1 MKKVLFAM
9 MATAVALASCNEREN
24 PLLSASATGE
34 FSAPE
39 FSKIESTDYLPAFK
53 EAFKQQ
59 KAEIDAIA
67 DNAEAPTF
75 ANTIDALE
83 KSGRLLAYVNG
94 IFMNVNET
102 DADDVTKETEKVIT
116 PMLTE
121 QSAYITMNDRLF
133 QRVKSLYDQRATL
146 GLTREQEVVL
156 EKYYKMFVKGG
167 ALLNDQQKAELVE
180 IDKKL
185 SLATMQF
192 GDNSLAET
200 NAYTL
205 NITDE
210 ADLAGLPEAVI
221 AAARDRAE
229 AAGNEGWLFTL
240 QKPSW
245 EPFLQ
250 YADNRAL
257 RKEMYL
263 AYTMRGNNGNE
274 HDNKTLIKEILE
286 LRLKKAQLFGY
297 KTFADYQLEDKMAKT
312 PEAAYSLLMTI
323 WEPAIVRAKEEAA
336 DLQQLLTADLAARA
350 DAVAGDE
357 VASDPQLRAWDWWY
371 YSEKLRQQR
380 YALDEKELKPY
391 FSLDNVRKGA
401 FMVAGKL
408 FGVSFKPLTVAG
420 YPQAP
425 KGAEGKDAQLAPDVY
440 HPEVSCFEVLDEDGS
455 HLALYYTDYFPRATK
470 RAGAWMNN
478 IFEAVHLDGLNQDPM
493 IVNVTNFT
501 TPTGDTPSLLNIDE
515 TRTLFHEF
523 GHATHG
529 YLTKCH
535 YPMVS
540 GTNVARDFV
549 ELPSQVLEHWAVE
562 PEVMKQYAHHYQTGE
577 VIPDSLIE
585 KLQRAGNFNS
595 GFETT
600 ELVAAALLDLEC
612 HLLDNYDDFEAG
624 AFEQAVADKIGLIPE
639 IAFRYRSTYF
649 NHVFSGGYAVGYY
662 SYLWAEVL
670 DADAYEAF
678 KECGDVLSEEKG
690 RSFRKNILEMGGSEE
705 PMELYKR
712 FRGAAPN
719 ADAMLRGRGL
729 K

>member
-1 MKKVLFAM
+1 MKKLVII
-9 MATAVALASCNEREN
+9 MATVIFALSSCNKRQN
-24 PLLSASATGE
+24 PLMQPSGDAFG
-34 FSAPE
+34 APE
-39 FSKIESTDYLPAFK
+39 FDKIESTDYLPAFK

-59 KAEIDAIA
+59 KAEIDAITK
-67 DNAEAPTF
+67 NSEAPTYE
-75 ANTIDALE
+75 NTIDALE
-83 KSGRLLAYVNG
+83 KSGQLLSHVSG

-102 DADDVTKETEKVIT
+102 DADDTMKETEKIIT

-121 QSAYITMNDRLF
+121 QSAYITMNEPLF
-133 QRVKSLYDQRATL
+133 QRVKTLYDNQSTL

-167 ALLNDQQKAELVE
+167 ALLSAEQKAELVE
-180 IDKKL
+180 IDKQL

-205 NITDE
+205 NITDTK
-210 ADLAGLPEAVI
+210 DLSGLPEAVV
-221 AAARDRAE
+221 AAAKDRAE
-229 AAGNEGWLFTL
+229 AAGKDGWLFTL
-240 QKPSW
+240 QIPSW
-245 EPFLQ
+245 EPFMQ

-257 RKEMYL
+257 RKEMFL
-263 AYTMRGNNGNE
+263 AYTMRGNNDNE
-274 HDNKTLIKEILE
+274 HDNKALIKQILE
-286 LRLKKAQLFGY
+286 LRLRKAKLFGY
-297 KTFADYQLEDKMAKT
+297 DTFADYQLEDKMAKT
-312 PEAAYSLLMTI
+312 PEAAYNLLMTI
-323 WEPAIVRAKEEAA
+323 WEPAIARAKQEAT
-336 DLQQLLTADLAARA
+336 DLQELLTADLAANA
-350 DAVAGDE
+350 DAIAGDE
-357 VASDPQLRAWDWWY
+357 VASDPVLRGWDWRY

-391 FSLDNVRKGA
+391 FSLENVRKGA
-401 FMVAGKL
+401 FMVANKL
-408 FGVSFKPLTVAG
+408 YGVSFKPLTVAG
-420 YPQAP
+420 FPNAP
-425 KGAEGKDAQLAPDVY
+425 ETTEGNVDATMPDVY
-440 HPEVSCFEVLDEDGS
+440 NPEVSCFEVLDEDGS

-478 IFEAVHLDGLNQDPM
+478 IYEAVHLDGRDQDPM
-493 IVNVTNFT
+493 IVNVCNFT

-529 YLTKCH
+529 FLTKCH

-562 PEVMKQYAHHYQTGE
+562 PEVMKQYAFHYQTGE
-577 VIPDSLIE
+577 VIPDSLIA
-585 KLQRAGNFNS
+585 KMQNAGNFNS

-600 ELVAAALLDLEC
+600 ELVAAALLDIEC
-612 HLLDNYDDFEAG
+612 HMLTNYDDFEAG
-624 AFEQAVADKIGLIPE
+624 AFEKAVTEKIGLIPE
-639 IAFRYRSTYF
+639 IPFRYRSTYF

-670 DADAYEAF
+670 DADAFEAY
-678 KECGDVLSEEKG
+678 KESGNVLNEALG
-690 RSFRKNILEMGGSEE
+690 RSFRRNVLEMGGSEE

-712 FRGAAPN
+712 FRGAEPN
-719 ADAMLRGRGL
+719 PDAMLHGRGL

>member
-1 MKKVLFAM
+1 MKKLVII
-9 MATAVALASCNEREN
+9 MATVIFALSSCNKRQN
-24 PLLSASATGE
+24 PLMQPSGDAFG
-34 FSAPE
+34 APE
-39 FSKIESTDYLPAFK
+39 FDKIESTDYLPAFK

-67 DNAEAPTF
+67 KNSEAPTYE
-75 ANTIDALE
+75 NTIDALE
-83 KSGRLLAYVNG
+83 KSGQLLSHVSG

-102 DADDVTKETEKVIT
+102 DADDTMKETEKIIT

-121 QSAYITMNDRLF
+121 QSAYITMNEPLF
-133 QRVKSLYDQRATL
+133 QRVKTLYDNQSTL

-167 ALLNDQQKAELVE
+167 ALLSAEQKAELVE
-180 IDKKL
+180 IDKQL

-205 NITDE
+205 NITDTK
-210 ADLAGLPEAVI
+210 DLSGLPEAVV
-221 AAARDRAE
+221 AAAKDRAE
-229 AAGNEGWLFTL
+229 AAGKDGWLFTL
-240 QKPSW
+240 QIPSW
-245 EPFLQ
+245 EPFMQ

-257 RKEMYL
+257 RKEMFL
-263 AYTMRGNNGNE
+263 AYTMRGNNDNE
-274 HDNKTLIKEILE
+274 HDNKALIKQILE
-286 LRLKKAQLFGY
+286 LRLRKAKLFGY
-297 KTFADYQLEDKMAKT
+297 DTFADYQLEDKMAKT
-312 PEAAYSLLMTI
+312 PEAAYNLLMTI
-323 WEPAIVRAKEEAA
+323 WEPAIARAKQEAT
-336 DLQQLLTADLAARA
+336 DLQELLTADLAANA
-350 DAVAGDE
+350 DAIAGDE
-357 VASDPQLRAWDWWY
+357 VASDPVLRGWDWRY

-391 FSLDNVRKGA
+391 FSLENVRKGA
-401 FMVAGKL
+401 FMVANKL
-408 FGVSFKPLTVAG
+408 YGVSFKPLTVAG
-420 YPQAP
+420 FPNAP
-425 KGAEGKDAQLAPDVY
+425 ETTEGNVDATMPDVY
-440 HPEVSCFEVLDEDGS
+440 NPEVSCFEVLDEDGS

-478 IFEAVHLDGLNQDPM
+478 IYEAVHLDGRDQDPM
-493 IVNVTNFT
+493 IVNVCNFT

-529 YLTKCH
+529 FLTKCH

-562 PEVMKQYAHHYQTGE
+562 PEVIKQYAFHYQTGE
-577 VIPDSLIE
+577 VIPDSLIA
-585 KLQRAGNFNS
+585 KMQNAGNFNS

-600 ELVAAALLDLEC
+600 ELVAAALLDIEC
-612 HLLDNYDDFEAG
+612 HMLTNYDDFEAG
-624 AFEQAVADKIGLIPE
+624 AFEKAVTEKIGLIPE
-639 IAFRYRSTYF
+639 IPFRYRSTYF

-670 DADAYEAF
+670 DADAFEAY
-678 KECGDVLSEEKG
+678 KESGNVLNEALG
-690 RSFRKNILEMGGSEE
+690 RSFRHNVLEMGGSEE

-712 FRGAAPN
+712 FRGAEPN
-719 ADAMLRGRGL
+719 PDAMLHGRGL

>member
-1 MKKVLFAM
+1 MKKLVII
-9 MATAVALASCNEREN
+9 MATVIFALSSCNKRQN
-24 PLLSASATGE
+24 PLMQPSGDAFG
-34 FSAPE
+34 APE
-39 FSKIESTDYLPAFK
+39 FDKIESTDYLPAFK
-53 EAFKQQ
+53 EAFKLQ

-67 DNAEAPTF
+67 KNSEAPTYE
-75 ANTIDALE
+75 NTIDALE
-83 KSGRLLAYVNG
+83 KSGQLLSHVSG

-102 DADDVTKETEKVIT
+102 DADDTMKETEKIIT

-121 QSAYITMNDRLF
+121 QSAYITMNEPLF
-133 QRVKSLYDQRATL
+133 QRVKTLYDNQSTL

-167 ALLNDQQKAELVE
+167 ALLSAEQKAELVE
-180 IDKKL
+180 IDKQL

-205 NITDE
+205 NITDTK
-210 ADLAGLPEAVI
+210 DLSGLPEAVV
-221 AAARDRAE
+221 AAAKDRAE
-229 AAGNEGWLFTL
+229 AAGKDGWLFTL
-240 QKPSW
+240 QIPSW
-245 EPFLQ
+245 EPFMQ

-257 RKEMYL
+257 RKEMFL
-263 AYTMRGNNGNE
+263 AYTMRGNNDNE
-274 HDNKTLIKEILE
+274 HDNKALIKQILE
-286 LRLKKAQLFGY
+286 LRLRKAKLFGY
-297 KTFADYQLEDKMAKT
+297 DTFADYQLEDKMAKT
-312 PEAAYSLLMTI
+312 PEAAYNLLMTI
-323 WEPAIVRAKEEAA
+323 WEPAIARAKQEAT
-336 DLQQLLTADLAARA
+336 DLQELLTADLAANA
-350 DAVAGDE
+350 DAIAGDE
-357 VASDPQLRAWDWWY
+357 VASDPVLRGWDWRY

-391 FSLDNVRKGA
+391 FSLENVRKGA
-401 FMVAGKL
+401 FMVANKL
-408 FGVSFKPLTVAG
+408 YGVSFKPLTVAG
-420 YPQAP
+420 FPNAP
-425 KGAEGKDAQLAPDVY
+425 ETTEGNVDATMPDVY
-440 HPEVSCFEVLDEDGS
+440 NPEVSCFEVLDEDGS

-478 IFEAVHLDGLNQDPM
+478 IYEAVHLDGRDQDPM
-493 IVNVTNFT
+493 IVNVCNFT

-529 YLTKCH
+529 FLTKCH

-562 PEVMKQYAHHYQTGE
+562 PEVMKQYAFHYQTGE
-577 VIPDSLIE
+577 AIPDSLIA
-585 KLQRAGNFNS
+585 KMQNAGNFNS

-600 ELVAAALLDLEC
+600 ELVAAALLDIEC
-612 HLLDNYDDFEAG
+612 HMLTNYDDFEAG
-624 AFEQAVADKIGLIPE
+624 AFEKAVTEKIGLIPE
-639 IAFRYRSTYF
+639 IPFRYRSTYF

-670 DADAYEAF
+670 DADAFEAY
-678 KECGDVLSEEKG
+678 KESGNVLNEALG
-690 RSFRKNILEMGGSEE
+690 RSFRRNVLEMGGSEE

-712 FRGAAPN
+712 FRGAEPN
-719 ADAMLRGRGL
+719 PDAMLHGRGL

>member
-1 MKKVLFAM
+1 MKKLVII
-9 MATAVALASCNEREN
+9 MATVIFALSSCNKRQN
-24 PLLSASATGE
+24 PLMQPSGDAFG
-34 FSAPE
+34 APE
-39 FSKIESTDYLPAFK
+39 FDKIESTDYLPAFK

-67 DNAEAPTF
+67 KNSEAPTYE
-75 ANTIDALE
+75 NTIDALE
-83 KSGRLLAYVNG
+83 KSGQLLSHVSG

-102 DADDVTKETEKVIT
+102 DADDTMKETEKIIT

-121 QSAYITMNDRLF
+121 QSAYITMNEPLF
-133 QRVKSLYDQRATL
+133 QRVKTLYDNQSTL

-167 ALLNDQQKAELVE
+167 ALLSAEQKAELVE
-180 IDKKL
+180 IDKQL

-205 NITDE
+205 NITDTK
-210 ADLAGLPEAVI
+210 DLSGLPEAVV
-221 AAARDRAE
+221 AAAKDRAE
-229 AAGNEGWLFTL
+229 AAGKDGWLFTL
-240 QKPSW
+240 QIPSW
-245 EPFLQ
+245 EPFMQ

-257 RKEMYL
+257 RKEMFL
-263 AYTMRGNNGNE
+263 AYTMRGNNDNE
-274 HDNKTLIKEILE
+274 HDNKALIKQILE
-286 LRLKKAQLFGY
+286 LRLRKAKLFGY
-297 KTFADYQLEDKMAKT
+297 DTFADYQLEDKMAKT
-312 PEAAYSLLMTI
+312 PEAAYNLLMTI
-323 WEPAIVRAKEEAA
+323 WEPAIARAKQEAT
-336 DLQQLLTADLAARA
+336 DLQELLTADLAANA
-350 DAVAGDE
+350 DAIAGDE
-357 VASDPQLRAWDWWY
+357 VASDPVLRGWDWRY

-391 FSLDNVRKGA
+391 FSLENVRKGA
-401 FMVAGKL
+401 FMVANKL
-408 FGVSFKPLTVAG
+408 YGVSFKPLTVAG
-420 YPQAP
+420 FPNAP
-425 KGAEGKDAQLAPDVY
+425 ETTEGNVDATMPDVY
-440 HPEVSCFEVLDEDGS
+440 NPEVSCFEVLDEDGS

-478 IFEAVHLDGLNQDPM
+478 IYEAVHLDGRDQDPM
-493 IVNVTNFT
+493 IVNVCNFT

-529 YLTKCH
+529 FLTKCH

-562 PEVMKQYAHHYQTGE
+562 PEVMKQYAFHYQTGE
-577 VIPDSLIE
+577 VIPDSLIA
-585 KLQRAGNFNS
+585 KMQNAGNFNS

-600 ELVAAALLDLEC
+600 ELVAAALLDIEC
-612 HLLDNYDDFEAG
+612 HMLTNYDDFEAG
-624 AFEQAVADKIGLIPE
+624 AFEKAVTEKIGLIPE
-639 IAFRYRSTYF
+639 IPFRYRSTYF

-670 DADAYEAF
+670 DADAFEAY
-678 KECGDVLSEEKG
+678 KESGNVLNEALG
-690 RSFRKNILEMGGSEE
+690 RSFRRNVLEMGGSEE

-712 FRGAAPN
+712 FRGAEPN
-719 ADAMLRGRGL
+719 PDAMLHGRGL

>member
-1 MKKVLFAM
+1 MKKLVFI
-9 MATAVALASCNEREN
+9 MATVIFALSSCNKRQN
-24 PLLSASATGE
+24 PLMQPSGDAFG
-34 FSAPE
+34 APE
-39 FSKIESTDYLPAFK
+39 FDKIESTDYLPAFK

-67 DNAEAPTF
+67 KNSEAPTYE
-75 ANTIDALE
+75 NTIDALE
-83 KSGRLLAYVNG
+83 KSGQLLSHVSG

-102 DADDVTKETEKVIT
+102 DADDTMKETEKIIT

-121 QSAYITMNDRLF
+121 QSAYITMNEPLF
-133 QRVKSLYDQRATL
+133 QRVKTLYDNQSTL

-167 ALLNDQQKAELVE
+167 ALLSAEQKAELVE
-180 IDKKL
+180 IDKQL

-205 NITDE
+205 NITDTK
-210 ADLAGLPEAVI
+210 DLSGLPEAVV
-221 AAARDRAE
+221 AAAKDRAE
-229 AAGNEGWLFTL
+229 AAGKDGWLFTL
-240 QKPSW
+240 QIPSW
-245 EPFLQ
+245 EPFMQ

-257 RKEMYL
+257 RKEMFL
-263 AYTMRGNNGNE
+263 AYTMRGNNDNE
-274 HDNKTLIKEILE
+274 HDNKALIKQILE
-286 LRLKKAQLFGY
+286 LRLRKAKLFGY
-297 KTFADYQLEDKMAKT
+297 DTFADYQLEDKMAKT
-312 PEAAYSLLMTI
+312 PEAAYNLLMTI
-323 WEPAIVRAKEEAA
+323 WEPAIARAKQEAT
-336 DLQQLLTADLAARA
+336 DLQELLTADLAANA
-350 DAVAGDE
+350 DAIAGDE
-357 VASDPQLRAWDWWY
+357 VASDPVLRGWDWRY

-391 FSLDNVRKGA
+391 FSLENVRKGA
-401 FMVAGKL
+401 FMVANKL
-408 FGVSFKPLTVAG
+408 YGVSFKPLTVAG
-420 YPQAP
+420 FPNAP
-425 KGAEGKDAQLAPDVY
+425 ETTEGNVDATMPDVY
-440 HPEVSCFEVLDEDGS
+440 NPEVSCFEVLDEDGS

-478 IFEAVHLDGLNQDPM
+478 IYEAVHLDGRDQDPM
-493 IVNVTNFT
+493 IVNVCNFT

-529 YLTKCH
+529 FLTKCH

-562 PEVMKQYAHHYQTGE
+562 PEVMKQYAFHYQTGE
-577 VIPDSLIE
+577 VIPDSLIA
-585 KLQRAGNFNS
+585 KMQNAGNFNS

-600 ELVAAALLDLEC
+600 ELVAAALLDIEC
-612 HLLDNYDDFEAG
+612 HMLTNYDDFEAG
-624 AFEQAVADKIGLIPE
+624 AFEKAVTEKIGLIPE
-639 IAFRYRSTYF
+639 IPFRYRSTYF

-670 DADAYEAF
+670 DADAFEAY
-678 KECGDVLSEEKG
+678 KESGNVLNEALG
-690 RSFRKNILEMGGSEE
+690 RSFRRNVLEMGGSEE

-712 FRGAAPN
+712 FRGAEPN
-719 ADAMLRGRGL
+719 PDAMLHGRGL

>member
-1 MKKVLFAM
+1 
-9 MATAVALASCNEREN
+9 MATTIALASCSKRQN
-24 PLLSASATGE
+24 PLIVEPTGT

-53 EAFKQQ
+53 EAFRQQ
-59 KAEIDAIA
+59 KTEIDAIA
-67 DNAEAPTF
+67 SNAEEPTY

-102 DADDVTKETEKVIT
+102 DADSVMKKTEEIIT

-121 QSAYITMNDRLF
+121 QSAYITMNERLF
-133 QRVKSLYDQRATL
+133 QRVKSLYDQSSSL
-146 GLTREQEVVL
+146 GLTREQEMVL

-167 ALLNDQQKAELVE
+167 ALLNAEQKAELVE
-180 IDKKL
+180 IDKEL

-192 GDNSLAET
+192 GNNSLAET

-205 NITDE
+205 NITTE
-210 ADLAGLPEAVI
+210 ADLAGLPESVI
-221 AAARDRAE
+221 AAAKGRAE
-229 AAGNEGWLFTL
+229 AAGKDGWLFTL

-263 AYTMRGNNGNE
+263 AYTMRGNNDNE
-274 HDNKTLIKEILE
+274 NDNKALIKQILS
-286 LRLKKAQLFGY
+286 LRLRKAQLFGY

-312 PEAAYSLLMTI
+312 PEAAYNLLMTI

-350 DAVAGDE
+350 AEIQGDE
-357 VASDPQLRAWDWWY
+357 VASDPKLQAWDWWY

-380 YALDEKELKPY
+380 FALDESEIKPY
-391 FSLDNVRKGA
+391 FSLENVRKGA
-401 FMVAGKL
+401 FMVACKL
-408 FGVSFKPLTVAG
+408 YGLSFKPLTVAG
-420 YPQAP
+420 
-425 KGAEGKDAQLAPDVY
+425 QLNSSENPETASIPAPDVY

-478 IFEAVHLDGLNQDPM
+478 IFDAVHLDGVSQDPM
-493 IVNVTNFT
+493 IVNVCNFT
-501 TPTGDTPSLLNIDE
+501 TPSGNTPSLLNIDE

-529 YLTKCH
+529 FLTKCK

-540 GTNVARDFV
+540 GTSVARDFV

-562 PEVMKQYAHHYQTGE
+562 PEVMKQYACHYQTGE
-577 VIPDSLIE
+577 PIPDSLIA
-585 KLQRAGNFNS
+585 KLQSVGNFNS

-600 ELVAAALLDLEC
+600 ELVAAALLDMEC
-612 HLLDNYDDFEAG
+612 HMLDNYDNFEAG
-624 AFEQAVADKIGLIPE
+624 AFEKAVADKIGLIPE

-670 DADAYEAF
+670 DADAFEAY
-678 KECGDVLSEEKG
+678 KESGDVLNEELG
-690 RSFRKNILEMGGSEE
+690 RSFRRNILEMGGSEE

-712 FRGAAPN
+712 FRGSAPN
-719 ADAMLRGRGL
+719 PDAMLRGRGL

>member
-1 MKKVLFAM
+1 MKKLVII
-9 MATAVALASCNEREN
+9 MATVIFALSSCNKRQN
-24 PLLSASATGE
+24 PLMQPSGDAFG
-34 FSAPE
+34 APE
-39 FSKIESTDYLPAFK
+39 FDKIESTDYLPAFK

-67 DNAEAPTF
+67 KNSEAPTYE
-75 ANTIDALE
+75 NTIDALE
-83 KSGRLLAYVNG
+83 KSGQLLSHVSG

-102 DADDVTKETEKVIT
+102 DADDTMKETEKIIT

-121 QSAYITMNDRLF
+121 QSAYITMNEPLF
-133 QRVKSLYDQRATL
+133 QRVKTLYDNQSTL

-167 ALLNDQQKAELVE
+167 ALLSAEQKAELVE
-180 IDKKL
+180 IDKQL

-205 NITDE
+205 NITDTK
-210 ADLAGLPEAVI
+210 DLSGLPEAVV
-221 AAARDRAE
+221 AAAKDRAE
-229 AAGNEGWLFTL
+229 AAGKDGWLFTL
-240 QKPSW
+240 QIPSW
-245 EPFLQ
+245 EPFMQ

-257 RKEMYL
+257 RKEMFL
-263 AYTMRGNNGNE
+263 AYTMRGNNDNE
-274 HDNKTLIKEILE
+274 HDNKALIKQILE
-286 LRLKKAQLFGY
+286 LRLRKAKLFGY
-297 KTFADYQLEDKMAKT
+297 DTFADYQLEDKMAKT
-312 PEAAYSLLMTI
+312 PEAAYNLLMTI
-323 WEPAIVRAKEEAA
+323 WEPAIARAKQEAI
-336 DLQQLLTADLAARA
+336 DLQELLTADLAANA
-350 DAVAGDE
+350 DAIAGDE
-357 VASDPQLRAWDWWY
+357 VASDPVLRGWDWRY

-391 FSLDNVRKGA
+391 FSLENVRKGA
-401 FMVAGKL
+401 FMVANKL
-408 FGVSFKPLTVAG
+408 YGVSFKPLTVAG
-420 YPQAP
+420 FPNAP
-425 KGAEGKDAQLAPDVY
+425 ETTEGNVDATMPDVY
-440 HPEVSCFEVLDEDGS
+440 NPEVSCFEVLDEDGS

-478 IFEAVHLDGLNQDPM
+478 IYEAVHLDGRDQDPM
-493 IVNVTNFT
+493 IVNVCNFT

-529 YLTKCH
+529 FLTKCH

-562 PEVMKQYAHHYQTGE
+562 PEVMKQYAFHYQTGE
-577 VIPDSLIE
+577 VIPDSLIA
-585 KLQRAGNFNS
+585 KMQNAGNFNS

-600 ELVAAALLDLEC
+600 ELVAAALLDIEC
-612 HLLDNYDDFEAG
+612 HMLTNYDDFEAG
-624 AFEQAVADKIGLIPE
+624 AFEKAVTEKIGLIPE
-639 IAFRYRSTYF
+639 IPFRYRSTYF

-670 DADAYEAF
+670 DADAFEAY
-678 KECGDVLSEEKG
+678 KESGNVLNEALG
-690 RSFRKNILEMGGSEE
+690 RSFRRNVLEMGGSEE

-712 FRGAAPN
+712 FRGAEPN
-719 ADAMLRGRGL
+719 PDAMLHGRGL

>member
-1 MKKVLFAM
+1 
-9 MATAVALASCNEREN
+9 MATTIALASCSKRQN
-24 PLLSASATGE
+24 PLIVEPTGT

-53 EAFKQQ
+53 EAFRQQ
-59 KAEIDAIA
+59 KTEIDAIA
-67 DNAEAPTF
+67 SNAEEPTY

-102 DADDVTKETEKVIT
+102 DADSVMKKTEEIIT

-121 QSAYITMNDRLF
+121 QSAYITMNERLF
-133 QRVKSLYDQRATL
+133 QRVKSLYDQSSSL
-146 GLTREQEVVL
+146 GLTREQEMVL

-167 ALLNDQQKAELVE
+167 ALLNAEQKAELVE
-180 IDKKL
+180 IDKEL

-192 GDNSLAET
+192 GNNSLAET

-205 NITDE
+205 NITTE
-210 ADLAGLPEAVI
+210 ADLAGLPESVI
-221 AAARDRAE
+221 AAAKDRAE
-229 AAGNEGWLFTL
+229 AAGKDGWLFTL

-263 AYTMRGNNGNE
+263 AYTMRGNNDNE
-274 HDNKTLIKEILE
+274 NDNKALIKQILS
-286 LRLKKAQLFGY
+286 LRLRKAQLFGY

-312 PEAAYSLLMTI
+312 PEAAYNLLMTI

-350 DAVAGDE
+350 AEIQGDE
-357 VASDPQLRAWDWWY
+357 VASDPKLQAWDWWY

-380 YALDEKELKPY
+380 FALDESEIKPY
-391 FSLDNVRKGA
+391 FSLENVRKGA

-408 FGVSFKPLTVAG
+408 YGLSFKPLTVAG
-420 YPQAP
+420 
-425 KGAEGKDAQLAPDVY
+425 QLNSSENPETTSIPVPDVY

-478 IFEAVHLDGLNQDPM
+478 IFDAVHLDGVDQDPM
-493 IVNVTNFT
+493 IVNVCNFT
-501 TPTGDTPSLLNIDE
+501 TPSGNTPSLLNIDE

-529 YLTKCH
+529 FLTKCK

-540 GTNVARDFV
+540 GTSVARDFV

-562 PEVMKQYAHHYQTGE
+562 PEVMKQYACHYQTGE
-577 VIPDSLIE
+577 PIPDSLIA
-585 KLQRAGNFNS
+585 KLQSVGNFNS

-600 ELVAAALLDLEC
+600 ELVAAALLDMEC
-612 HLLDNYDDFEAG
+612 HMLDNYDNFEAG
-624 AFEQAVADKIGLIPE
+624 AFEKAVADKIGLIPE

-670 DADAYEAF
+670 DADAFEAY
-678 KECGDVLSEEKG
+678 KESGDVLNEELG
-690 RSFRKNILEMGGSEE
+690 RSFRRNILEMGGSEE

-712 FRGAAPN
+712 FRGSAPN
-719 ADAMLRGRGL
+719 PDAMLRGRGL

>member
-1 MKKVLFAM
+1 MKKLVII
-9 MATAVALASCNEREN
+9 MATVIFALSSCNKRQN
-24 PLLSASATGE
+24 PLMQPSGDAFG
-34 FSAPE
+34 APE
-39 FSKIESTDYLPAFK
+39 FDKIESTDYLPAFK

-67 DNAEAPTF
+67 KNSEAPTYE
-75 ANTIDALE
+75 NTIDALE
-83 KSGRLLAYVNG
+83 KSGQLLSHVSG

-102 DADDVTKETEKVIT
+102 DADDTMKETEKIIT

-121 QSAYITMNDRLF
+121 QSAYITMNEPLF
-133 QRVKSLYDQRATL
+133 QRVKTLYDNQSTL

-167 ALLNDQQKAELVE
+167 ALLSAEQKAELVE
-180 IDKKL
+180 IDKQL

-205 NITDE
+205 NITDTK
-210 ADLAGLPEAVI
+210 DLSGLPEAVV
-221 AAARDRAE
+221 AAAKDRAE
-229 AAGNEGWLFTL
+229 AAGKDGWLFTL
-240 QKPSW
+240 QIPSW
-245 EPFLQ
+245 EPFMQ

-257 RKEMYL
+257 RKEMFL
-263 AYTMRGNNGNE
+263 SYTMRGNNDNE
-274 HDNKTLIKEILE
+274 HDNKALIKQILE
-286 LRLKKAQLFGY
+286 LRLRKAKLFGY
-297 KTFADYQLEDKMAKT
+297 DTFADYQLEDKMAKT
-312 PEAAYSLLMTI
+312 PEAAYNLLMTI
-323 WEPAIVRAKEEAA
+323 WEPAIARAKQEAT
-336 DLQQLLTADLAARA
+336 DLQELLTADLAANA
-350 DAVAGDE
+350 DAIAGDE
-357 VASDPQLRAWDWWY
+357 VASDPVLRGWDWRY

-391 FSLDNVRKGA
+391 FSLENVRKGA
-401 FMVAGKL
+401 FMVANKL
-408 FGVSFKPLTVAG
+408 YGVSFKPLTVAG
-420 YPQAP
+420 FPNALETT
-425 KGAEGKDAQLAPDVY
+425 EGNVDATMPDVY
-440 HPEVSCFEVLDEDGS
+440 NPEVSCFEVLDEDGS

-478 IFEAVHLDGLNQDPM
+478 IYEAVHLDGRDQDPM
-493 IVNVTNFT
+493 IVNVCNFT

-529 YLTKCH
+529 FLTKCH

-562 PEVMKQYAHHYQTGE
+562 PEVMKQYAFHYQTGE
-577 VIPDSLIE
+577 VIPDSLIA
-585 KLQRAGNFNS
+585 KMQNAGNFNS

-600 ELVAAALLDLEC
+600 ELVAAALLDIEC
-612 HLLDNYDDFEAG
+612 HMLTNYDDFEAG
-624 AFEQAVADKIGLIPE
+624 AFEKAVTEKIGLIPE
-639 IAFRYRSTYF
+639 IPFRYRSTYF

-670 DADAYEAF
+670 DADAFEAY
-678 KECGDVLSEEKG
+678 KESGNVLNEALG
-690 RSFRKNILEMGGSEE
+690 RSFRRNVLEMGGSEE

-712 FRGAAPN
+712 FRGAEPN
-719 ADAMLRGRGL
+719 PDAMLHGRGL

>member
-1 MKKVLFAM
+1 
-9 MATAVALASCNEREN
+9 MATTIALASCSKRQN
-24 PLLSASATGE
+24 PLIVEPTGT

-53 EAFKQQ
+53 EAFRQQ
-59 KAEIDAIA
+59 KTEIDAIA
-67 DNAEAPTF
+67 SNAEEPTY

-102 DADDVTKETEKVIT
+102 DADSVMKKTEEIIT

-121 QSAYITMNDRLF
+121 QSAYITMNERLF
-133 QRVKSLYDQRATL
+133 QRVKSLYDQSSSL
-146 GLTREQEVVL
+146 GLTREQEMVL

-167 ALLNDQQKAELVE
+167 ALLNAEQKAELVE
-180 IDKKL
+180 IDKEL

-192 GDNSLAET
+192 GNNSLAET

-205 NITDE
+205 NITTE
-210 ADLAGLPEAVI
+210 ADLAGLPESVI
-221 AAARDRAE
+221 AAAKDRAE
-229 AAGNEGWLFTL
+229 AAGKDGWLFTL

-263 AYTMRGNNGNE
+263 AYTMRGNNDNE
-274 HDNKTLIKEILE
+274 NDNKALIKQILS
-286 LRLKKAQLFGY
+286 LRLRKAQLFGY

-312 PEAAYSLLMTI
+312 PEAAYNLLMTI

-350 DAVAGDE
+350 AEIQGDE
-357 VASDPQLRAWDWWY
+357 VASDPKLQAWDWWY

-380 YALDEKELKPY
+380 FALDESEIKPY
-391 FSLDNVRKGA
+391 FSLENVRKGA

-408 FGVSFKPLTVAG
+408 YGLSFKPLTVAG
-420 YPQAP
+420 
-425 KGAEGKDAQLAPDVY
+425 QLNSSENPETASIPAPDVY

-478 IFEAVHLDGLNQDPM
+478 IFDAVHLDGVDQDPM
-493 IVNVTNFT
+493 IVNVCNFT
-501 TPTGDTPSLLNIDE
+501 TPSGNTPSLLNIDE

-529 YLTKCH
+529 FLTKCK

-540 GTNVARDFV
+540 GTSVARDFV

-562 PEVMKQYAHHYQTGE
+562 PEVMKQYACHYQTGE
-577 VIPDSLIE
+577 PIPDSLIA
-585 KLQRAGNFNS
+585 KLQSVGNFNS

-600 ELVAAALLDLEC
+600 ELVAAALLDMEC
-612 HLLDNYDDFEAG
+612 HMLDNYDNFEAG
-624 AFEQAVADKIGLIPE
+624 AFEKAVADKIGLIPE

-670 DADAYEAF
+670 DADAFEAY
-678 KECGDVLSEEKG
+678 KESGDVLNEELG
-690 RSFRKNILEMGGSEE
+690 RSFRRNILEMGGSEE

-712 FRGAAPN
+712 FRGSAPN
-719 ADAMLRGRGL
+719 PDAMLRGRGL

>member
-1 MKKVLFAM
+1 
-9 MATAVALASCNEREN
+9 MATTIALASCSKRQN
-24 PLLSASATGE
+24 PLIVEPSGT

-53 EAFKQQ
+53 EAFRQQ
-59 KAEIDAIA
+59 KTEIDAIA
-67 DNAEAPTF
+67 SNAEEPTY

-102 DADDVTKETEKVIT
+102 DADSVMKKTEEIIT

-121 QSAYITMNDRLF
+121 QSAYITMNERLF
-133 QRVKSLYDQRATL
+133 QRVKSLYDQSSSL
-146 GLTREQEVVL
+146 GLTREQEMVL

-167 ALLNDQQKAELVE
+167 ALLNAEQKAELVE
-180 IDKKL
+180 IDKEL

-192 GDNSLAET
+192 GNNSLAET

-205 NITDE
+205 NITIE
-210 ADLAGLPEAVI
+210 ADLAGLPESVI
-221 AAARDRAE
+221 AAAKDRAE
-229 AAGNEGWLFTL
+229 AAGKDGWLFTL

-263 AYTMRGNNGNE
+263 AYTMRGNNDNE
-274 HDNKTLIKEILE
+274 NDNKALIKQILS
-286 LRLKKAQLFGY
+286 LRLRKAQLFGY

-312 PEAAYSLLMTI
+312 PEAAYNLLMTI

-350 DAVAGDE
+350 AEIQGDE
-357 VASDPQLRAWDWWY
+357 VASDPKLQAWDWWY

-380 YALDEKELKPY
+380 FALDESEIKPY
-391 FSLDNVRKGA
+391 FSLENVRKGA

-408 FGVSFKPLTVAG
+408 YGLSFKPLTVAG
-420 YPQAP
+420 
-425 KGAEGKDAQLAPDVY
+425 QLNSSENPETTSIPVPDVY

-478 IFEAVHLDGLNQDPM
+478 FFDAVHLDGVDQDPM
-493 IVNVTNFT
+493 IVNVCNFT
-501 TPTGDTPSLLNIDE
+501 TPSGNTPSLLNIDE

-529 YLTKCH
+529 FLTKCK
-535 YPMVS
+535 YPIVS
-540 GTNVARDFV
+540 GTSVARDFV

-562 PEVMKQYAHHYQTGE
+562 PEVMKQYACHYQTGAP
-577 VIPDSLIE
+577 IPDSLIA
-585 KLQRAGNFNS
+585 KLQSVGNFNS

-600 ELVAAALLDLEC
+600 ELVAAALLDMEC
-612 HLLDNYDDFEAG
+612 HMLDNYDNFEAG
-624 AFEQAVADKIGLIPE
+624 AFEKAVADKIGLIPE

-670 DADAYEAF
+670 DADAFEAY
-678 KECGDVLSEEKG
+678 KESGDVLNEELG
-690 RSFRKNILEMGGSEE
+690 RSFRRNILEMGGSEE

-712 FRGAAPN
+712 FRGSAPN
-719 ADAMLRGRGL
+719 PDAMLRGRGL

>member
-1 MKKVLFAM
+1 MKKLVIIMATVLFA
-9 MATAVALASCNEREN
+9 LSSCNKRQN
-24 PLLSASATGE
+24 PLMQPSGDAFG
-34 FSAPE
+34 APE
-39 FSKIESTDYLPAFK
+39 FDKIESTDYLPAFK

-67 DNAEAPTF
+67 KNSEAPTYE
-75 ANTIDALE
+75 NTIDALE
-83 KSGRLLAYVNG
+83 KSGQLLSHVSG

-102 DADDVTKETEKVIT
+102 DADDTMKETEKIIT

-121 QSAYITMNDRLF
+121 QSAYITMNEPLF
-133 QRVKSLYDQRATL
+133 QRVKTLYDNQSTL

-167 ALLNDQQKAELVE
+167 ALLSAEQKAELVE
-180 IDKKL
+180 IDKQL

-205 NITDE
+205 NITDTK
-210 ADLAGLPEAVI
+210 DLSGLPEAVV
-221 AAARDRAE
+221 AAAKDRAE
-229 AAGNEGWLFTL
+229 AAGKDGWLFTL
-240 QKPSW
+240 QIPSW
-245 EPFLQ
+245 EPFMQ

-257 RKEMYL
+257 RKEMFL
-263 AYTMRGNNGNE
+263 AYTMRGNNDNE
-274 HDNKTLIKEILE
+274 HDNKALIKQILE
-286 LRLKKAQLFGY
+286 LRLRKAKLFGY
-297 KTFADYQLEDKMAKT
+297 DTFADYQLEDKMAKT
-312 PEAAYSLLMTI
+312 PEAAYNLLMTI
-323 WEPAIVRAKEEAA
+323 WEPAIARAKQEAT
-336 DLQQLLTADLAARA
+336 DLQELLTADLAANA
-350 DAVAGDE
+350 DAIAGDE
-357 VASDPQLRAWDWWY
+357 VASDPVLRGWDWRY

-391 FSLDNVRKGA
+391 FSLENVRKGA
-401 FMVAGKL
+401 FMVANKL
-408 FGVSFKPLTVAG
+408 YGVSFKPLTVAG
-420 YPQAP
+420 FPNAP
-425 KGAEGKDAQLAPDVY
+425 ETTEGNVDATMPDVY
-440 HPEVSCFEVLDEDGS
+440 NPEVSCFEVLDEDGS

-478 IFEAVHLDGLNQDPM
+478 IYEAVHLDGRDQDPM
-493 IVNVTNFT
+493 IVNVCNFT

-529 YLTKCH
+529 FLTKCH

-562 PEVMKQYAHHYQTGE
+562 PEVMKQYAFHYQTGE
-577 VIPDSLIE
+577 VIPDSLIA
-585 KLQRAGNFNS
+585 KMQNAGNFNS

-600 ELVAAALLDLEC
+600 ELVAAALLDIEC
-612 HLLDNYDDFEAG
+612 HMLTNYDDFEAG
-624 AFEQAVADKIGLIPE
+624 AFEKAVTEKIGLIPE
-639 IAFRYRSTYF
+639 IPFRYRSTYF

-670 DADAYEAF
+670 DADAFEAY
-678 KECGDVLSEEKG
+678 KESGNVLNEALG
-690 RSFRKNILEMGGSEE
+690 RSFRRNVLEMGGSEE

-712 FRGAAPN
+712 FRGAEPN
-719 ADAMLRGRGL
+719 PDAMLHGRGL

>member
-1 MKKVLFAM
+1 MKKLVII
-9 MATAVALASCNEREN
+9 MATVIFALSSCNKRQN
-24 PLLSASATGE
+24 PLMQPSGDAFG
-34 FSAPE
+34 APE
-39 FSKIESTDYLPAFK
+39 FDKIESTDYLPAFK

-67 DNAEAPTF
+67 KNSEAPTYE
-75 ANTIDALE
+75 NTIDALE
-83 KSGRLLAYVNG
+83 KSGQLLSHVSG

-102 DADDVTKETEKVIT
+102 DVDDTMKETEKIIT

-121 QSAYITMNDRLF
+121 QSAYITMNEPLF
-133 QRVKSLYDQRATL
+133 QRVKTLYDNQSTL

-167 ALLNDQQKAELVE
+167 ALLSAEQKAELVE
-180 IDKKL
+180 IDKQL

-205 NITDE
+205 NITDTK
-210 ADLAGLPEAVI
+210 DLSGLPEAVV
-221 AAARDRAE
+221 AAAKDRAE
-229 AAGNEGWLFTL
+229 AAGKDGWLFTL
-240 QKPSW
+240 QIPSW
-245 EPFLQ
+245 EPFMQ

-257 RKEMYL
+257 RKEMFL
-263 AYTMRGNNGNE
+263 AYTMRGNNDNE
-274 HDNKTLIKEILE
+274 HDNKALIKQILE
-286 LRLKKAQLFGY
+286 LRLRKAKLFGY
-297 KTFADYQLEDKMAKT
+297 DTFADYQLEDKMAKT
-312 PEAAYSLLMTI
+312 PEAAYNLLMTI
-323 WEPAIVRAKEEAA
+323 WEPAIARAKQEAT
-336 DLQQLLTADLAARA
+336 DLQELLTADLAANA
-350 DAVAGDE
+350 DAIAGDE
-357 VASDPQLRAWDWWY
+357 VASDPVLRGWDWRY

-391 FSLDNVRKGA
+391 FSLENVRKGA
-401 FMVAGKL
+401 FMVANKL
-408 FGVSFKPLTVAG
+408 YGVSFKPLTVAG
-420 YPQAP
+420 FPNAP
-425 KGAEGKDAQLAPDVY
+425 ETTEGNVDATMPDVY
-440 HPEVSCFEVLDEDGS
+440 NPEVSCFEVLDEDGS

-478 IFEAVHLDGLNQDPM
+478 IYEAVHLDGRDQDPM
-493 IVNVTNFT
+493 IVNVCNFT

-529 YLTKCH
+529 FLTKCH

-562 PEVMKQYAHHYQTGE
+562 PEVMKQYAFHYQTGE
-577 VIPDSLIE
+577 VIPDSLIA
-585 KLQRAGNFNS
+585 KMQNAGNFNS

-600 ELVAAALLDLEC
+600 ELVAAALLDIEC
-612 HLLDNYDDFEAG
+612 HMLTNYDDFEAG
-624 AFEQAVADKIGLIPE
+624 AFEKAVTEKIGLIPE
-639 IAFRYRSTYF
+639 IPFRYRSTYF

-670 DADAYEAF
+670 DADAFEAY
-678 KECGDVLSEEKG
+678 KESGNVLNEALG
-690 RSFRKNILEMGGSEE
+690 RSFRRNVLEMGGSEE

-712 FRGAAPN
+712 FRGAEPN
-719 ADAMLRGRGL
+719 PDAMLHGRGL

>member
-1 MKKVLFAM
+1 MKKLVIIMATVLFA
-9 MATAVALASCNEREN
+9 LSSCNKRQN
-24 PLLSASATGE
+24 PLLQPSGDAFG
-34 FSAPE
+34 APE
-39 FSKIESTDYLPAFK
+39 FDKIESTDYLPAFK

-67 DNAEAPTF
+67 KNSEAPTYE
-75 ANTIDALE
+75 NTIDALE
-83 KSGRLLAYVNG
+83 KSGQLLSHVSG

-102 DADDVTKETEKVIT
+102 DADDTMKETEKIIT

-121 QSAYITMNDRLF
+121 QSAYITMNEPLF
-133 QRVKSLYDQRATL
+133 QRVKTLYDNQSTL

-167 ALLNDQQKAELVE
+167 ALLSAEQKAELVE
-180 IDKKL
+180 IDKQL

-205 NITDE
+205 NITDTK
-210 ADLAGLPEAVI
+210 DLSGLPEAVV
-221 AAARDRAE
+221 AAAKDRAE
-229 AAGNEGWLFTL
+229 AAGKDGWLFTL
-240 QKPSW
+240 QIPSW
-245 EPFLQ
+245 EPFMQ

-257 RKEMYL
+257 RKEMFL
-263 AYTMRGNNGNE
+263 AYTMRGNNDNE
-274 HDNKTLIKEILE
+274 HDNKALIKQILE
-286 LRLKKAQLFGY
+286 LRLRKAKLFGY
-297 KTFADYQLEDKMAKT
+297 DTFADYQLEDKMAKT
-312 PEAAYSLLMTI
+312 PEAAYNLLMTI
-323 WEPAIVRAKEEAA
+323 WEPAIARAKQEAT
-336 DLQQLLTADLAARA
+336 DLQELLTADLAANA
-350 DAVAGDE
+350 DAIAGDE
-357 VASDPQLRAWDWWY
+357 VASDPVLRGWDWRY

-391 FSLDNVRKGA
+391 FSLENVRKGA
-401 FMVAGKL
+401 FMVANKL
-408 FGVSFKPLTVAG
+408 YGVSFKPLTVAG
-420 YPQAP
+420 FPNAP
-425 KGAEGKDAQLAPDVY
+425 ETTEGNVDATMPDVY
-440 HPEVSCFEVLDEDGS
+440 NPEVSCFEVLDEDGS

-478 IFEAVHLDGLNQDPM
+478 IYEAVHLDGRDQDPM
-493 IVNVTNFT
+493 IVNVCNFT

-529 YLTKCH
+529 FLTKCH

-562 PEVMKQYAHHYQTGE
+562 PEVMKQYAFHYQTGE
-577 VIPDSLIE
+577 VIPDSLIA
-585 KLQRAGNFNS
+585 KMQNAGNFNS

-600 ELVAAALLDLEC
+600 ELVAAALLDIEC
-612 HLLDNYDDFEAG
+612 HMLTNYDDFEAG
-624 AFEQAVADKIGLIPE
+624 AFEKAVTEKIGLIPE
-639 IAFRYRSTYF
+639 IPFRYRSTYF

-670 DADAYEAF
+670 DADAFEAY
-678 KECGDVLSEEKG
+678 KESGNVLNEALG
-690 RSFRKNILEMGGSEE
+690 RSFRRNVLEMGGSEE

-712 FRGAAPN
+712 FRGAEPN
-719 ADAMLRGRGL
+719 PDAMLHGRGL

>member
-1 MKKVLFAM
+1 MKKLVIIMATVLFA
-9 MATAVALASCNEREN
+9 LSSCNKRQN
-24 PLLSASATGE
+24 PLMQPSGDAFG
-34 FSAPE
+34 APE
-39 FSKIESTDYLPAFK
+39 FDKIESTDYLPAFK

-67 DNAEAPTF
+67 KNSEAPTYE
-75 ANTIDALE
+75 NTIDALE
-83 KSGRLLAYVNG
+83 KSGQLLSHVSG

-102 DADDVTKETEKVIT
+102 DADDTMKETEKIIT

-121 QSAYITMNDRLF
+121 QSAYITMNEPLF
-133 QRVKSLYDQRATL
+133 QRVKTLYDNQSTL

-167 ALLNDQQKAELVE
+167 ALLSAEQKAELVE
-180 IDKKL
+180 IDKQL

-205 NITDE
+205 NITDTK
-210 ADLAGLPEAVI
+210 DLSGLPEAVV
-221 AAARDRAE
+221 AAAKDRAE
-229 AAGNEGWLFTL
+229 AAGKDGWLFTL
-240 QKPSW
+240 QIPSW
-245 EPFLQ
+245 EPFMQ

-257 RKEMYL
+257 RKEMFL
-263 AYTMRGNNGNE
+263 AYTMRGNNDNE
-274 HDNKTLIKEILE
+274 HDNKALIKQILE
-286 LRLKKAQLFGY
+286 LRLRKAKLFGY
-297 KTFADYQLEDKMAKT
+297 DTFADYQLEDKMAKT
-312 PEAAYSLLMTI
+312 PEAAYNLLMTI
-323 WEPAIVRAKEEAA
+323 WEPAIARAKQEAT
-336 DLQQLLTADLAARA
+336 DLQELLTADLAANA
-350 DAVAGDE
+350 DAIAGDE
-357 VASDPQLRAWDWWY
+357 VASDPVLRGWDWRY

-391 FSLDNVRKGA
+391 FSLENVRKGA
-401 FMVAGKL
+401 FMVANKL
-408 FGVSFKPLTVAG
+408 YGVSFKPLTVAG
-420 YPQAP
+420 FPNAP
-425 KGAEGKDAQLAPDVY
+425 ETTEGNVDATMPDVY
-440 HPEVSCFEVLDEDGS
+440 NPEVSCFEVLDEDGS

-478 IFEAVHLDGLNQDPM
+478 IYEAVHLDGRDQDPM
-493 IVNVTNFT
+493 IVNVCNFT

-529 YLTKCH
+529 FLTKCH

-562 PEVMKQYAHHYQTGE
+562 PEVMKQYAFHYQTGE
-577 VIPDSLIE
+577 VIPDSLIA
-585 KLQRAGNFNS
+585 KMQNAGNFNS

-600 ELVAAALLDLEC
+600 ELVAAALLDIEC
-612 HLLDNYDDFEAG
+612 HMLTNYDDFEAG
-624 AFEQAVADKIGLIPE
+624 AFEKAVTEKIGLIPE
-639 IAFRYRSTYF
+639 IPFRYRSTYF

-670 DADAYEAF
+670 DADAFEAY
-678 KECGDVLSEEKG
+678 KESGNVLNEEMG
-690 RSFRKNILEMGGSEE
+690 RSFRRNVLEMGGSEE

-712 FRGAAPN
+712 FRGAEPN
-719 ADAMLRGRGL
+719 PDAMLHGRGL

>member
-1 MKKVLFAM
+1 MKKLVII
-9 MATAVALASCNEREN
+9 MATVIFALSSCNKRQN
-24 PLLSASATGE
+24 PLMQPSGDAFG
-34 FSAPE
+34 APE
-39 FSKIESTDYLPAFK
+39 FDKIESTDYLPAFK

-67 DNAEAPTF
+67 KNSEAPTYE
-75 ANTIDALE
+75 NTIDALE
-83 KSGRLLAYVNG
+83 KSGQLLSHVSG

-102 DADDVTKETEKVIT
+102 DADDTMKETEKIIT

-121 QSAYITMNDRLF
+121 QSAYITMNEPLF
-133 QRVKSLYDQRATL
+133 QRVKTLYDNQSTL

-167 ALLNDQQKAELVE
+167 ALLSAEQKAELVE
-180 IDKKL
+180 IDKQL

-205 NITDE
+205 NITDTK
-210 ADLAGLPEAVI
+210 DLSGLPEAVV
-221 AAARDRAE
+221 AAAKDRAE
-229 AAGNEGWLFTL
+229 AAGKDGWLFTL
-240 QKPSW
+240 QIPSW
-245 EPFLQ
+245 EPFMQ

-257 RKEMYL
+257 RKEMFL
-263 AYTMRGNNGNE
+263 AYTMRGNNDNE
-274 HDNKTLIKEILE
+274 HDNKALIKQILE
-286 LRLKKAQLFGY
+286 LRLRKAKLFGY
-297 KTFADYQLEDKMAKT
+297 DTFADYQLEDKMAKT
-312 PEAAYSLLMTI
+312 PEAAYNLLMTI
-323 WEPAIVRAKEEAA
+323 WEPAIARAKQEAT
-336 DLQQLLTADLAARA
+336 DLQELLTADLAANA
-350 DAVAGDE
+350 DAIAGDE
-357 VASDPQLRAWDWWY
+357 VASDPVLRGWDWRY

-391 FSLDNVRKGA
+391 FSLENVRKGA
-401 FMVAGKL
+401 FMVANKL
-408 FGVSFKPLTVAG
+408 YGVSFKPLTVAG
-420 YPQAP
+420 FPNAP
-425 KGAEGKDAQLAPDVY
+425 ETTEGNVDATMPDVY
-440 HPEVSCFEVLDEDGS
+440 NPEVSCFEVLDEDGS

-478 IFEAVHLDGLNQDPM
+478 IYEAVHLDGRDQDPM
-493 IVNVTNFT
+493 IVNVCNFT

-529 YLTKCH
+529 FLTKCH

-562 PEVMKQYAHHYQTGE
+562 PEVMKQYAFHYQTGE
-577 VIPDSLIE
+577 VIPDSLIA
-585 KLQRAGNFNS
+585 KMQNAGNFNS

-600 ELVAAALLDLEC
+600 ELVAAALLDIEC
-612 HLLDNYDDFEAG
+612 HMLTNYDDFEAG
-624 AFEQAVADKIGLIPE
+624 AFEKAVTEKIGLIPE
-639 IAFRYRSTYF
+639 IPFRYRSTYF

-670 DADAYEAF
+670 DADAFEAY
-678 KECGDVLSEEKG
+678 KESGNVLNEELG
-690 RSFRKNILEMGGSEE
+690 RSFRRNVLEMGGSEE

-712 FRGAAPN
+712 FRGAEPN
-719 ADAMLRGRGL
+719 PDAMLHGRGL